1 MRSQRWY
8 YRLVLKLKS
17 SMFIFSLLSS
27 SDIGK
32 NDTKRPKEIK
42 KYQKKLKKP
51 KVRGSAHTHK
61 HTHTHTHTHTH

>member
-17 SMFIFSLLSS
+17 SMLIFSLLLS
-27 SDIGK
+27 SDIAK

-42 KYQKKLKKP
+42 NIKKKLKKP
-51 KVRGSAHTHK
+51 IVRGSAQIQA
-61 HTHTHTHTHTH
+61 HTHTRTH